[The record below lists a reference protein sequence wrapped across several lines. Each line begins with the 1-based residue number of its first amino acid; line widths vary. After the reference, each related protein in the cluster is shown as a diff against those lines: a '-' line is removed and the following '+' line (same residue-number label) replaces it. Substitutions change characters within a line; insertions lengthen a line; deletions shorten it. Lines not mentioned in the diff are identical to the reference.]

1 MHRKHCWK
9 AACGLAL
16 AAALALVVTM
26 PVAGCGKKPQ
36 QEVWILGL
44 DGGDWDILE
53 PVIAAGRMPNL
64 KKLRDEGAWGV
75 LRSEM
80 PLLSPVLWTSIATGR
95 TPDRHGVTWFMS
107 TTSDGQKIPI
117 SSRSR
122 QVRAIWNVA
131 NENKLTAGVIGW
143 WATWPVEPIDG
154 FMVSDYVGWHSFGI
168 TGRGVED
175 AGKVWPEAWAKDV
188 AAMMPQPEAI
198 TPRQLQGI
206 VKLTEEQIAR
216 ATAGAG
222 DDPYST
228 PVAHL
233 RQAMA
238 TARGYTDIA
247 LDRLQ
252 KERPSLLAV
261 YYEGCDAAMH
271 LFGNF
276 APPQQGWVSDE
287 DYAAYSDAMAAYWSW
302 QDSLVGELLAKRGPN
317 TTIVVCSDHGF
328 RTGDERLRVEHAS
341 TDLADS
347 EHMIDGIVV
356 LNGPGVRAGTQVTG
370 ASVYDIAPTVA
381 ALLGLPVANDLAGQ
395 VLSGAFTGEFR
406 TAQPVRQV
414 ATWETTPLQHG
425 TEVVNDPE
433 AAARMEQMLRS
444 LGYIAGAEDGAA
456 TSTGVA
462 VGPENA
468 VNLATIYMK
477 QGRLAEAIKVLEAE
491 YGRSPQDRTVRLN
504 LAQAWARSGRTD
516 EALKLYAAL
525 RNDVPRDL
533 DVVEDYAHALMGAGR
548 FAEAASAYDAGLA
561 VDPKWAIGLAGK
573 GYALHRQGRSREGA
587 ALVKR
592 ALAADDRVARA
603 YFYGGVIALESGDV
617 AGARAQLTRALE
629 LDPVDE
635 QAALALSSALLGAG
649 DTAGARAVIEKTLSA
664 AGSAPQLE
672 GQLGFVMMQMQQPA
686 QAVPHFKAAA
696 AAMEAAGQPDPDL
709 MGNLGVAQA
718 MSGDLPG
725 GIATFRRMTELWPGN
740 ADAHG
745 QLGGFY
751 AQAGRRDDAIRE
763 LERALEL
770 APGNAQLQRA
780 LAAVKGQ

>member
-1 MHRKHCWK
+1 MHRKHFWK

-16 AAALALVVTM
+16 AAAVAFAVTM
-26 PVAGCGKKPQ
+26 PLAGCGGKPRH
-36 QEVWILGL
+36 EVWILGL

-53 PVIAAGRMPNL
+53 PVMNAGRMPNL
-64 KKLRDEGAWGV
+64 KKLRDEGAWGR

-122 QVRAIWNVA
+122 QVRAVWNVA
-131 NENKLTAGVIGW
+131 NENQLTAGVIGW
-143 WATWPVEPIDG
+143 WATWPVEPVDG

-188 AAMMPQPEAI
+188 SAMMPAPESI
-198 TPRQLQGI
+198 TARQLQGI
-206 VKLTEEQIAR
+206 VKLTEEQIGR

-238 TARGYTDIA
+238 TSRGYTDIA
-247 LDRLQ
+247 LERLG
-252 KERPSLLAV
+252 KDRPSLLAV
-261 YYEGCDAAMH
+261 YYEGTDAAMH
-271 LFGNF
+271 LFNNF
-276 APPQQGWVSDE
+276 APPKQEWVGDA
-287 DYAAYSDAMAAYWSW
+287 DYAAYSDAVAAYWSW
-302 QDSLVGELLAKRGPN
+302 QDALLGELLARRGPN

-328 RTGDERLRVEHAS
+328 RHGDERLREEHVD
-341 TDLADS
+341 TELADAS
-347 EHMIDGIVV
+347 HMIDGILV
-356 LNGPGVRAGTQVTG
+356 LNGPGVRAGAEVTG
-370 ASVYDIAPTVA
+370 ASIYDIAPTVA

-395 VLSGAFTGEFR
+395 VLSGAFTGDFR
-406 TAQPVRQV
+406 TANPVRQV
-414 ATWETTPLQHG
+414 ATWETTPLQHAG
-425 TEVVNDPE
+425 EVVNDPE

-444 LGYIAGAEDGAA
+444 LGYIAGAESGAA
-456 TSTGVA
+456 ASTGVA

-477 QGRLAEAIKVLEAE
+477 QGRLQEAVQVLEAE

-525 RNDVPRDL
+525 HGDVPRDL
-533 DVVEDYAHALMGAGR
+533 DVVEDYAHALLGAGR
-548 FAEAASAYDAGLA
+548 YAEAATVYDAGLA
-561 VDPKWAIGLAGK
+561 VDPKWAWGLAGK
-573 GYALHRQGRSREGA
+573 GFALHRQGRSREGA
-587 ALVKR
+587 ALVQQ
-592 ALAADDRVARA
+592 AQAIDARA
-603 YFYGGVIALESGDV
+603 ARAQFYGGVIALESGDL
-617 AGARAQLTRALE
+617 AAARAQLTRALE

-635 QAALALSSALLGAG
+635 QAALALSSALMGAG
-649 DTAGARAVIEKTLSA
+649 DAAGARSVLEKTLSA
-664 AGSAPQLE
+664 AGSAPQLQ
-672 GQLGFVMMQMQQPA
+672 GQLGFVLMQMQQPA
-686 QAVPHFKAAA
+686 QAIPHFKAAA
-696 AAMEAAGQPDPDL
+696 DALVAAGRPDPDL

-725 GIATFRRMTELWPGN
+725 GIATFRRMIELWPDN

-751 AQAGRRDDAIRE
+751 AQAGRRDEAIRE
-763 LERALEL
+763 LERAVQL

>member
-1 MHRKHCWK
+1 MHRNLRPK
-9 AACGLAL
+9 AAWGLAL
-16 AAALALVVTM
+16 AAALALALM
-26 PVAGCGKKPQ
+26 LPAAGCGKKPQ

-44 DGGDWDILE
+44 DGGDWDILD
-53 PVIAAGRMPNL
+53 PIIADGRMPNL
-64 KKLRDEGAWGV
+64 KKLRDEGAWGR

-107 TTSDGQKIPI
+107 TTPDGQKIPI

-122 QVRAIWNVA
+122 QVRAVWNVA

-175 AGKVWPEAWAKDV
+175 HGKVWPEAWTKD
-188 AAMMPQPEAI
+188 AFALMPAPETISA
-198 TPRQLQGI
+198 RQLQGI
-206 VKLTEEQIAR
+206 VKLTTEQIER

-238 TARGYTDIA
+238 TSRGYTDLA

-252 KERPSLLAV
+252 KQRPSLLAV
-261 YYEGCDAAMH
+261 YYEGPDAAMH
-271 LFGNF
+271 LFNNF
-276 APPQQGWVSDE
+276 APPKQEWVSAE
-287 DYAAYSDAMAAYWSW
+287 DYAAYSDAVAAYWSW
-302 QDSLVGELLAKRGPN
+302 QDALLGELLARRGPN

-328 RTGDERLRVEHAS
+328 RHGDERLREEHVD
-341 TDLADS
+341 TELADAS
-347 EHMIDGIVV
+347 HMIDGIVV
-356 LNGPGVRAGTQVTG
+356 LNGPGVRAGAQITG
-370 ASVYDIAPTVA
+370 ASIYDIAPTVA

-395 VLSGAFTGEFR
+395 VLSGALTGEFR
-406 TAQPVRQV
+406 TAHPVRQV
-414 ATWETTPLQHG
+414 GTWETTPLQHTG
-425 TEVVNDPE
+425 EVVNDPE

-444 LGYIAGAEDGAA
+444 LGYIAGAEGGAA
-456 TSTGVA
+456 SSTGVA
-462 VGPENA
+462 EGPENA

-477 QGRLAEAIKVLEAE
+477 QGRLQEAVKVLEAE
-491 YGRSPQDRTVRLN
+491 HGRSPQDRTVRLN

-525 RNDVPRDL
+525 RADVPRDL
-533 DVVEDYAHALMGAGR
+533 DVIEDYAHALMGAGR
-548 FAEAASAYDAGLA
+548 FAEAATVYDAGLA
-561 VDPKWAIGLAGK
+561 VDPKWAWGLAGK
-573 GYALHRQGRSREGA
+573 GFALHRQGRSREGA
-587 ALVKR
+587 ALVQQ
-592 ALAADDRVARA
+592 ALASDARAARA
-603 YFYGGVIALESGDV
+603 YYYGGVIALETGDA

-649 DTAGARAVIEKTLSA
+649 DVAGARSVLEKTLSA
-664 AGSAPQLE
+664 AGSAPLLQ
-672 GQLGFVMMQMQQPA
+672 GQLGFVLMQMQQPGA
-686 QAVPHFKAAA
+686 AVPHFKAAA
-696 AAMEAAGQPDPDL
+696 EAMEAAGQPDPDL

-725 GIATFRRMTELWPGN
+725 GIATFRRMIELWPGN

-780 LAAVKGQ
+780 LAAVRGQ

>member
-1 MHRKHCWK
+1 MHRNLRWK

-16 AAALALVVTM
+16 AAALALVVTA
-26 PVAGCGKKPQ
+26 PLGGCGKKPK
-36 QEVWILGL
+36 QEVWIVGL

-188 AAMMPQPEAI
+188 SAMMPAPETI
-198 TPRQLQGI
+198 TVRQLQDI
-206 VKLTEEQIAR
+206 VKLTPAQIES

-238 TARGYTDIA
+238 TSRGYTDIA

-252 KERPSLLAV
+252 KKRPSLLAV

-271 LFGNF
+271 LFGNH
-276 APPQQGWVSDE
+276 APPQQEWIPDD
-287 DYAAYSDAMAAYWSW
+287 DYAAYSDAVAAYWSW
-302 QDSLVGELLAKRGPN
+302 QDALVGELLARRGPN

-328 RTGDERLRVEHAS
+328 RTGDERLRVEHS
-341 TDLADS
+341 DSDLADS

-356 LNGPGVRAGTQVTG
+356 LNGPGVRAGTPITG
-370 ASVYDIAPTVA
+370 ASIYDIAPTVA
-381 ALLGLPVANDLAGQ
+381 ALLGLPVAGDLAGQ

-406 TAQPVRQV
+406 TAHPVRQV
-414 ATWETTPLQHG
+414 ATWETSPLQHG
-425 TEVVNDPE
+425 SEVVNDPE

-444 LGYIAGAEDGAA
+444 LGYIAGAEGSTA

-477 QGRLAEAIKVLEAE
+477 QGRLAEAVKVLEAE

-525 RNDVPRDL
+525 RGDVPRDL
-533 DVVEDYAHALMGAGR
+533 DVVEDYAHALMGQGR
-548 FAEAASAYDAGLA
+548 FAQAAAVYDSGLA
-561 VDPKWAIGLAGK
+561 VDPKWVWGLAGK

-587 ALVKR
+587 ALV
-592 ALAADDRVARA
+592 AQAQGIDARVARVH
-603 YFYGGVIALESGDV
+603 FYGGVIALETGDV
-617 AGARAQLTRALE
+617 AAARTQLTRALE

-635 QAALALSSALLGAG
+635 QAALALSSALMAAN
-649 DTAGARAVIEKTLSA
+649 DANGARAVLEKTLSA
-664 AGSAPQLE
+664 AGSAPMLQ
-672 GQLGFVMMQMQQPA
+672 GQLGFVLMQMQQPA
-686 QAVPHFKAAA
+686 QAIPHFKAAVA
-696 AAMEAAGQPDPDL
+696 ALDAAGQPDPDL

-725 GIATFRRMTELWPGN
+725 GIATFRRMIELWPGN

-751 AQAGRRDDAIRE
+751 AQAGRKADAVRE
-763 LERALEL
+763 LERAVQL
-770 APGNAQLQRA
+770 APGNAQLKRA
-780 LAAVKGQ
+780 LDAVKSQ